1 MPYIC
6 LARTD
11 IPDGTLQVLDLQP
24 NASQRTIYD
33 PPAQTR
39 YLKRPRNTPV
49 AFNADGTL
57 QGDVYGLAGYLLD
70 RVEAGGTLQAGA
82 TVTCAG
88 VQAGDTVTIAG
99 VVFSAVNG
107 GAVAANQTF
116 DMSGTD
122 IQTATSLVATITD
135 AASIALM
142 VAGSGLGYA
151 HAVSGGTA
159 VVTLSARYGAGL
171 TLRGGPGGD
180 VSLAS
185 SNGTRLALN
194 TVLGR
199 LFRAVERWTVASL
212 TSVFTAIMVRVD
224 GALPLALANINTA
237 LAAAATGTELTN
249 AGGSRSVGTVAD
261 VLSILSGRQYLLPRA
276 NPLTGVANDLMS
288 ATNSWDNTP
297 RGGFTV
303 PVLVNGTTMEAG
315 EIRPLNIGGDVEN
328 RPVGPYTATY
338 DGGAFQRS
346 LATGQLAVLAG
357 VAGMTPVTLFPNSS
371 PTPVFPWNYFT
382 STQAVADP
390 IDPVTVT
397 RVVTVY
403 DDAGAVLA

>member
-11 IPDGTLQVLDLQP
+11 IPDGTLQVLDLSP

-39 YLKRPRNTPV
+39 YLKRPLNTPV
-49 AFNADGTL
+49 ALLANGSIQEDA
-57 QGDVYGLAGYLLD
+57 YGLAGYLLD

-88 VQAGDTVTIAG
+88 VLAADTVTIAG
-99 VVFSAVNG
+99 VVFTAVNG

-116 DMSGTD
+116 DMSGTN
-122 IQTATSLVATITD
+122 IQTAASLVATITN

-151 HAVSGGTA
+151 HATNGGTA

-199 LFRAVERWTVASL
+199 LFRSVEAWTVASL
-212 TSVFTAIMVRVD
+212 TAAFTAILARVNS
-224 GALPLALANINTA
+224 GLALALANINTA
-237 LAAAATGTELTN
+237 LAASAAGTELTN
-249 AGGSRSVGTVAD
+249 AGGSRSVGTVGD
-261 VLSILSGRQYLLPRA
+261 VLSILSGRQYLLSRA
-276 NPLTGVANDLMS
+276 NPITGVVNTVMS
-288 ATNSWDNTP
+288 STNSWINTP
-297 RGGFTV
+297 RGGFTK
-303 PVLVNGTTMEAG
+303 PVLVNGTTMQSG
-315 EIRPLNIGGDVEN
+315 EIRPLNIGGDTEN
-328 RPVGPYTATY
+328 RPVGPYTATF

-371 PTPVFPWNYFT
+371 PTPVFPWNYFS